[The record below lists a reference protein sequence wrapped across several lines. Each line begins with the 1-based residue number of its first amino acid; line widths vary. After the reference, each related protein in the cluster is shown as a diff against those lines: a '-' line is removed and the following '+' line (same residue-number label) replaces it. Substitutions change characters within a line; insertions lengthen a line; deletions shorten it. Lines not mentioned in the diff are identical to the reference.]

1 MFKLKLIPQDKK
13 FFRLFNELT
22 TVLVEITDEFNG
34 FLNEYSKKE
43 EYTER
48 ITKLQE
54 KGNKISE
61 NLLNEIISSF
71 ITPIDREDIHSLT
84 KILNSIVEHVHAATI
99 YFELYRIESINKNV
113 FALAVTLK
121 EAVYEL
127 KQLMD
132 RLEDKSHVERVYSHL
147 QKLQAIEENGD
158 KVYRDSVRALFR
170 ETEDP
175 LSIIKWKDVYHR
187 LENAVDKCSDAGNT
201 ILGMVLKYA

>member
-22 TVLVEITDEFNG
+22 AVLVEITDEFNG

>member
-22 TVLVEITDEFNG
+22 AVLVEITDEFNG

-132 RLEDKSHVERVYSHL
+132 RLEDKSQVERVYSHL

-158 KVYRDSVRALFR
+158 KVYRDSIRALFR

>member
-22 TVLVEITDEFNG
+22 AVLVEITDEFNG

-61 NLLNEIISSF
+61 DLLNEIISSF

>member
-22 TVLVEITDEFNG
+22 DVLVKITDEFNL
-34 FLNEYSKKE
+34 FLNDYSKKE

-48 ITKLQE
+48 ITTLQK

-61 NLLNEIISSF
+61 ELLKEIISSF
-71 ITPIDREDIHSLT
+71 ITPIDREDIHTLT

-99 YFELYRIESINKNV
+99 YFELYRIETINKNI
-113 FALAVTLK
+113 FALAESLK
-121 EAVYEL
+121 GAVSEL

-132 RLEDKSHVERVYSHL
+132 RLEDKSDVERVYSHL
-147 QKLQAIEENGD
+147 VKLQTIEENGD
-158 KVYRDSVRALFR
+158 EIYRNSVRALFR
-170 ETEDP
+170 DTEDP
-175 LSIIKWKDVYHR
+175 LSILKWKDVYHR
-187 LENAVDKCSDAGNT
+187 LENAIDKCSDAGNT

>member
-22 TVLVEITDEFNG
+22 AVLVEITDEFNG

-48 ITKLQE
+48 ITKLKE

-99 YFELYRIESINKNV
+99 YFELYRIDSINKNV

-132 RLEDKSHVERVYSHL
+132 RLEDKSQVERVYTHL